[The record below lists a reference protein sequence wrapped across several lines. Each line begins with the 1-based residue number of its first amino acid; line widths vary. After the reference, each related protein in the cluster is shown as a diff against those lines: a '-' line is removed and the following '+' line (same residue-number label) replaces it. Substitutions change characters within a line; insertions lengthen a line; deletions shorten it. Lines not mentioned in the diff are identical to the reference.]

1 MRTEAKIALI
11 KDLSSRLP
19 YGVTI
24 DYCGVR
30 CRLSNLRILPIYNKD
45 EICDYA
51 AVVDFFGDGQNF
63 ISIEKIKPLLYPI
76 SSLSQEQ
83 IDTLNE
89 ILGYKET
96 FKDNV
101 LRIQKNIEA
110 DRYFRAIEFCYK
122 NHIDCNG
129 LSRFNNIIIDASQF
143 SNLY

>member
-1 MRTEAKIALI
+1 MTTEAKIALI

-24 DYCGVR
+24 DYSGVR
-30 CRLSNLRILPIYNKD
+30 CRLSNLRIHPIYNKD
-45 EICDYA
+45 EICDYT

-83 IDTLNE
+83 IDKLNE

-101 LRIQKNIEA
+101 LHIQKNIEA

-129 LSRFNNIIIDASQF
+129 LSRFNNIIIDASQS